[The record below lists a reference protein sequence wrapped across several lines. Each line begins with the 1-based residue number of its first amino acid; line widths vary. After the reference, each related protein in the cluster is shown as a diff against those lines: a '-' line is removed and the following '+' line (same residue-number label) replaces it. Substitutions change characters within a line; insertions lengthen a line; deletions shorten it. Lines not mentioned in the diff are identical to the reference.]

1 MPTYLWIGLPLN
13 YLAKA
18 PNNSVFILDNASF
31 DQRKDI
37 KEAIISTGHTL
48 LFQPTYLSRF
58 K

>member
-1 MPTYLWIGLPLN
+1 MDWVTSKL
-13 YLAKA
+13 LAKA
-18 PNNSVFILDNASF
+18 PNNSVFVLDNASF

-48 LFQPTYLSRF
+48 LFQPTCLSRF